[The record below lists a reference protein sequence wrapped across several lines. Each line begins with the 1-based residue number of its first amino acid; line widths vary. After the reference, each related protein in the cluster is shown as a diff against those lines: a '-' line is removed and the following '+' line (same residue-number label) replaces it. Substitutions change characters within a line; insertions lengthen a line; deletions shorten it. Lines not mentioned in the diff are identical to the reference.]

1 MKCILSFVAEGVI
14 RDATVN
20 NISAYNILERFSSP
34 GFPFLIPKLFFFSL
48 LEKESESENK
58 FSYNLVVKNNEQ
70 VLIEIPIESDFQ
82 DKNRNRQIVEIGGLV
97 VPYPGKIDFTLYEG
111 SKILCSYSIE
121 IVKIGP
127 PQVDKIES

>member
-1 MKCILSFVAEGVI
+1 MKCILSFVAEGII

-48 LEKESESENK
+48 LEKESEPENK
-58 FSYNLVVKNNEQ
+58 FSYNLLVKNNEQ

-97 VPYPGKIDFTLYEG
+97 VPAPGKVDFTLYEV

-121 IVKIGP
+121 IVKIGLP
-127 PQVDKIES
+127 KVDNIES

>member
-1 MKCILSFVAEGVI
+1 MKCILSFVAEGII

-48 LEKESESENK
+48 LEKESEPENK
-58 FSYNLVVKNNEQ
+58 FSYNLLVKNNEQ

-97 VPYPGKIDFTLYEG
+97 VPAPGKVDFTLYEG

-121 IVKIGP
+121 IVKIGLP
-127 PQVDKIES
+127 KVDNIES